1 MSLSLEDE
9 CIHKFNVKLPG
20 KLGIHVN
27 SLPTVF
33 GGAPYISG
41 FEASST
47 VRQSGVIYGD
57 VLLAVNG
64 ISVLEHRELED
75 KISGLNGG
83 ASVLS
88 ATRILIKACAAAER
102 LALSSSS
109 SDTANVVQYLTL
121 LIYRPMPS
129 LRQYLKDPVSNIV
142 PTSVLSSDTTSLIV
156 QKALQPRSLFG
167 PSFTT
172 QT

>member
-1 MSLSLEDE
+1 M
-9 CIHKFNVKLPG
+9 KLPG

-27 SLPTVF
+27 SLPVF

-75 KISGLNGG
+75 KIS
-83 ASVLS
+83 
-88 ATRILIKACAAAER
+88 
-102 LALSSSS
+102 
-109 SDTANVVQYLTL
+109 VQRWSICTIRNPYF
-121 LIYRPMPS
+121 
-129 LRQYLKDPVSNIV
+129 D
-142 PTSVLSSDTTSLIV
+142 
-156 QKALQPRSLFG
+156 
-167 PSFTT
+167 
-172 QT
+172 